1 MDLIEMTQEFLI
13 DKIKDEDNREKIAER
28 IEYLDSAKKAL
39 INIFKVVNQIH
50 NSKTDFDN
58 GILQKHEV
66 VNQ

>member
-39 INIFKVVNQIH
+39 INIFKVVN
-50 NSKTDFDN
+50 
-58 GILQKHEV
+58 
-66 VNQ
+66 